1 MRLLLAEDEED
12 LSRALVAV
20 LKHNNYSVDAVYDGA
35 EALDYIES
43 SDNYD
48 GVILDIMMPKMDG
61 ITVLKTI
68 RSHGNS
74 VPVLMLTAKAEIDDR
89 VEGLDSGADDYLTK
103 PFSMKELM
111 ARIRAMTRRKADTTD
126 SVLTFGDITLDRST
140 YILTG
145 PASINNTCSI
155 ENSGL
160 HTDTNNMDNGNQ
172 NSKIKEN
179 NTVDGQVSENQ
190 SVGTQSVENQSVGT
204 QSVGTQSAGNQINGI
219 RLANKEYQMLE
230 MLMTNP
236 GQIISADQFMD
247 RIWGYDSEAE
257 QNVVWVYISY
267 LRKKLASVGSAAQI
281 KATRGVGYSII
292 Y

>member
-35 EALDYIES
+35 EALDYIENS
-43 SDNYD
+43 ENYD

-103 PFSMKELM
+103 PFSMKELL

-126 SVLTFGDITLDRST
+126 SVLTFGDITLDRLT
-140 YILTG
+140 YMLTG
-145 PASINNTCSI
+145 PASIKNAGSI
-155 ENSGL
+155 ENNVL
-160 HTDTNNMDNGNQ
+160 HTDANNEDNGNLTG
-172 NSKIKEN
+172 KIKGD
-179 NTVDGQVSENQ
+179 NTSDGQVSGNQ
-190 SVGTQSVENQSVGT
+190 NAGNPSIGTQNV
-204 QSVGTQSAGNQINGI
+204 GI

-236 GQIISADQFMD
+236 GQIISVDQFMD

-267 LRKKLASVGSAAQI
+267 LRKKLASVGSTAQI

-292 Y
+292 

>member
-12 LSRALVAV
+12 LNRALVAV

-35 EALDYIES
+35 ETLDYIEN

-103 PFSMKELM
+103 PFSMKELL

-140 YILTG
+140 YMLTG
-145 PASINNTCSI
+145 PASIKNAGSI
-155 ENSGL
+155 ENNAL
-160 HTDTNNMDNGNQ
+160 HTDANNEDNGNLTG
-172 NSKIKEN
+172 KIKGD
-179 NTVDGQVSENQ
+179 NTSDGLESGNQ
-190 SVGTQSVENQSVGT
+190 NAGNPSIGTQNV
-204 QSVGTQSAGNQINGI
+204 GI

-292 Y
+292 